1 MHSRFD
7 SSYYIHDI
15 TIINNLLPTRK
26 NIAIIS
32 FIRVCFYNFIAQTLK
47 LNTMKKKLQLNKE
60 IVSILDR
67 NSMRQMTKAG
77 ASDRCESGLCIE
89 YTVKLCPSDP
99 AICPTV
105 DHMCTASVGD
115 LCPTMLM
122 TACDCITAQDC
133 PPQTQEDDGCVIAK
147 TMDDDCKTQRLCPLT
162 SAC

>member
-1 MHSRFD
+1 
-7 SSYYIHDI
+7 
-15 TIINNLLPTRK
+15 
-26 NIAIIS
+26 
-32 FIRVCFYNFIAQTLK
+32 
-47 LNTMKKKLQLNKE
+47 MKKKLQLNKE

-67 NSMRQMTKAG
+67 NRMRQLTKAG
-77 ASDRCESGLCIE
+77 GYDPTNNCDSRPCIIHSDGLCLDTE
-89 YTVKLCPSDP
+89 DK
-99 AICPTV
+99 AICAASI
-105 DHMCTASVGD
+105 DHDMCTASVRD